1 MYYEFSSL
9 DWHRSYKLMA
19 STVVPRP
26 IAWVVTI
33 GEAGNI
39 NAAPFSFFNY
49 FAGMPPVICIG
60 MTDTA
65 DGQQDSLVNIK
76 RDGEFVV
83 NLVSEKNLEAMNT
96 TAITFPPAVSEIEM
110 AKLKTLPSTLVT
122 PPRIEGSPV
131 ALECRLTELV
141 RVMGDTGYIVL
152 AHVVG
157 MHIDDAAVLD
167 KEKCY
172 VDTASLGLVGRMES
186 PGTYVRTKDRIS
198 LRTPSLAEWR
208 SKRDA
213 SSEFQ

>member
-1 MYYEFSSL
+1 MYYEFASL

-33 GEAGNI
+33 GETGNI

-60 MTDTA
+60 MTDTKQ
-65 DGQQDSLVNIK
+65 GFQDSLVNIK
-76 RDGEFVV
+76 RNGEFVI

-96 TAITFPPAVSEIEM
+96 TAITFPPGVSEIEV
-110 AKLKTLPSTLVT
+110 AGLQTKASTLVK

-141 RVMGDTGYIVL
+141 RVMGDTGYLVL

-157 MHIDDAAVLD
+157 MYIDDLAILD

-172 VDTASLGLVGRMES
+172 IDTANLALVGRMES

-198 LRTPSLAEWR
+198 LQTPTLAEWR
-208 SKRDA
+208 A
-213 SSEFQ
+213 ANIHSEFL